1 MRPHSS
7 RSLLVTFGIICSR
20 VIQQMTSE
28 ASCGR
33 RMEQPGR
40 RAGMNKLLQAWKK
53 KMTIE
58 LAHAHRLI
66 RVAAEVTWPLQLT
79 HLM

>member
-1 MRPHSS
+1 
-7 RSLLVTFGIICSR
+7 
-20 VIQQMTSE
+20 MT
-28 ASCGR
+28 
-33 RMEQPGR
+33 
-40 RAGMNKLLQAWKK
+40 KLLQAWKK
-53 KMTIE
+53 KMTVE